1 MSDPILAVNGNTVIR
16 DTGHTVHYIDSMVV
30 KQVDIWTERCDDINR
45 IMGENSEKQQA
56 SRTVKTTVDL
66 PQDLWRAAKIRAM
79 DDLTDLR
86 SVVIAALKAYL
97 DANGNSIGT

>member
-1 MSDPILAVNGNTVIR
+1 M
-16 DTGHTVHYIDSMVV
+16 DS
-30 KQVDIWTERCDDINR
+30 KLFKHVDIETERCNDLNK
-45 IMGENSEKQQA
+45 IMGEDSGKQQA

-66 PQDLWRAAKIRAM
+66 PQELWRAAKIRAM